1 MVKVKETLETDIL
14 GMKHKKWDPQVSF
27 ERGVRAPS
35 LHRQALVDIRH
46 GLLGNDRPVTLIKD
60 NTDKIYMGTVTRDN
74 YRDWNISTEPVTPRT
89 KHKSIVEE

>member
-1 MVKVKETLETDIL
+1 
-14 GMKHKKWDPQVSF
+14 VSF